1 MRGLLGA
8 VIVLMCAMT
17 GGALA
22 DAPDRPKENVEADAS
37 TRQVA
42 ITSSFTGTEI
52 LVFGTVENSVQPSP
66 EAGTYDII
74 VVVEGQPVPAVV
86 RQKSRVAG
94 IWINTSSMHFAVVPS
109 YYAIAS
115 TRPIDEIAAKTF
127 LDAHQIGFDHIRMV
141 PSGAGAGEAD
151 AAATETFRQALI
163 RLKEQQRVYV
173 KRDFG
178 VTFIGRSLFRST
190 IALPP
195 NVPVGPLTAR
205 VYLFKEGK
213 LLGQYES
220 RVSLRREGIERFI
233 HNFAIS
239 QPLAYGLTTV
249 LLAAAAGLA
258 AAFAFRKPA

>member
-1 MRGLLGA
+1 MRKLLGA
-8 VIVLMCAMT
+8 AIVLMLAMVS
-17 GGALA
+17 GARA
-22 DAPDRPKENVEADAS
+22 ADRPKENVEADAS

-74 VVVEGQPVPAVV
+74 VVVEGQPAPAVV
-86 RQKSRVAG
+86 REKSRVAG
-94 IWINTSSMHFAVVPS
+94 IWINTSSVHFEAVPS

-115 TRPIDEIAAKTF
+115 TRPIDEIADKAL
-127 LDAHQIGFDHIRMV
+127 LDAKQIGFDHISMAPV
-141 PSGAGAGEAD
+141 GADEAD
-151 AAATETFRQALI
+151 AASLQTSREALI

-173 KRDFG
+173 RRDFG
-178 VTFIGRSLFRST
+178 ATFIGRSLFRAT

-220 RVSLRREGIERFI
+220 RVNLTREGIERFI

-239 QPLAYGLTTV
+239 QPLAYGVSTV
-249 LLAAAAGLA
+249 LMAVAAGLA